1 MTVSAMV
8 VLGAG
13 IMAAFNPC
21 GVAMLPS
28 YILNLLAGRERRI
41 WDGLWAGI
49 LMTAG
54 FLAIF
59 LLAGIV
65 SLAFAAALGKISA
78 WIALIL
84 GVLFAIMGILMLFG
98 KNGITFHIGGNWRG
112 KQGTNRSIF
121 LYGIAYALGSLGC
134 TLPLFS
140 VLVLSS
146 FHTQGASGGLVDFLL
161 YALGMGFAV
170 TVISLGST
178 ISQNIVSEWVR
189 KSARWM
195 GKLSGVIALGTG
207 VYLIVYWVPYIRLY
221 AGF

>member
-1 MTVSAMV
+1 MTASAIV

-28 YILNLLAGRERRI
+28 YILNLLTGRERRI

-49 LMTAG
+49 LMTTG

-84 GVLFAIMGILMLFG
+84 GVLFAAMGILMLFG
-98 KNGITFHIGGNWRG
+98 KNGISFHIGGNWHG
-112 KQGTNRSIF
+112 KPGTNRSIF

-195 GKLSGVIALGTG
+195 GKLSGVITLGTG